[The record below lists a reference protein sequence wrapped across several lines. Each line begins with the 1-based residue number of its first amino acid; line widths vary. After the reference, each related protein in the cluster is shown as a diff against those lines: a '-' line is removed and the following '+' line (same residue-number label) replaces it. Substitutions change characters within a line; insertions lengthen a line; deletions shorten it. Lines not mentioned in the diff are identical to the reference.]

1 MISII
6 PLGVL
11 VRAHQR
17 GLDIDSL
24 QAIPKEEIQPV
35 FDASNNQMNF
45 VGSVRI
51 RVELEGGRPSEVAF
65 HVAKSD
71 EEEILLGTNALP
83 GLGVRLSLLKT
94 EQRKQGKN
102 QLSQPLRNFSSSVS
116 RRLG

>member
-11 VRAHQR
+11 VRAHQQ
-17 GLDIDSL
+17 GFDIDSL

-35 FDASNNQMNF
+35 FDASNNPMNF
-45 VGSVRI
+45 VGAVRI
-51 RVELEGGRPSEVAF
+51 EVELEGGRPSEVAF

-83 GLGVRLSLLKT
+83 DLGVRLSLMKDERNT
-94 EQRKQGKN
+94 REQ
-102 QLSQPLRNFSSSVS
+102 PV
-116 RRLG
+116 